1 MQFVTDDKKR
11 DEKHVDEHTEALRL
25 QLRAKFDEVAA
36 LYDAVRPGYPAQ
48 LYDDIRA
55 LSGVPDGGDILE
67 IGCGTGQATLP
78 LAQRGYR
85 ITCVELGAEL
95 AAIARRNLAAYPNV
109 EVRVGAFETEPLPEE
124 AYDLVISA
132 TAFHWVAP
140 ESYPKLARVL
150 RPQGA
155 IALFWNKHIASAV
168 DGGFFDRIQPIYRE
182 HVPEFAGDWKGLPSA
197 DELPD
202 ESAALAATKLF
213 GPFTIRRYP
222 WVAHYNAVDYVN
234 QLATYSDHLALP
246 VDRRQRLHD
255 GIARMIDNEFGG
267 EIAKQYLTVLYVAQV
282 R

>member
-1 MQFVTDDKKR
+1 MTSDDKYNDSTR
-11 DEKHVDEHTEALRL
+11 HR
-25 QLRAKFDEVAA
+25 RATFDEVAA

-109 EVRVGAFETEPLPEE
+109 EVRIGAFETEPLPEE

-168 DGGFFDRIQPIYRE
+168 DGGFFDRIQTLYQQ
-182 HVPEFAGDWKGLPSA
+182 HAPEFTEDWKGLP
-197 DELPD
+197 
-202 ESAALAATKLF
+202 KLF
-213 GPFTIRRYP
+213 GQFTIRRYP

-255 GIARMIDNEFGG
+255 GIARMIDDEFGG
-267 EIAKQYLTVLYVAQV
+267 EIDKQYLAVLYVAQV

>member
-1 MQFVTDDKKR
+1 MFDD
-11 DEKHVDEHTEALRL
+11 
-25 QLRAKFDEVAA
+25 VAA
-36 LYDAVRPGYPAQ
+36 LYDEVRPGYPTE
-48 LYDDIRA
+48 LYDDIRT
-55 LSGVPDGGDILE
+55 LSGVPDGGGILE

-95 AAIARRNLAAYPNV
+95 ATLARRNLAAYPDV
-109 EVRVGAFETEPLPEE
+109 EVRVGAFETEPLPE
-124 AYDLVISA
+124 ASFDLVVSA

-150 RPQGA
+150 RPEGA
-155 IALFWNKHIASAV
+155 VALFWNKHIAGAV

-202 ESAALAATKLF
+202 ESAALAATGLF
-213 GPFTIRRYP
+213 TPFTIRRYP
-222 WVAHYNAVDYVN
+222 WVARYDAESYVN
-234 QLATYSDHLALP
+234 QLNTYSDHLALP
-246 VDRRQRLHD
+246 ADRRQRAYD
-255 GIARMIDNEFGG
+255 GISRVIDGEYGG
-267 EIAKQYLTVLYVAQV
+267 EIAKQYLAVLYVAHL

>member
-1 MQFVTDDKKR
+1 VTSDDR
-11 DEKHVDEHTEALRL
+11 HDGSTRH
-25 QLRAKFDEVAA
+25 LRAMFDDVAA
-36 LYDAVRPGYPAQ
+36 LYDAVRPGYPAE

-78 LAQRGYR
+78 LAQRGYH
-85 ITCVELGAEL
+85 ICCVELGAEL

-109 EVRVGAFETEPLPEE
+109 EVRVGAFETEPLPED
-124 AYDLVISA
+124 AYDLVVSA

-140 ESYPKLARVL
+140 DSYPKLARVL

-155 IALFWNKHIASAV
+155 IALFWNKHIAGTV

-202 ESAALAATKLF
+202 ETATLAATGLF
-213 GPFTIRRYP
+213 SAFTVRRYP
-222 WVAHYNAVDYVN
+222 WVAHYDAMAYLN

-246 VDRRQRLHD
+246 ADRRQRAYD
-255 GIARMIDNEFGG
+255 DIAGVIDSEFGG
-267 EIAKQYLTVLYVAQV
+267 EIAKQYIAVLYVAHL